1 MRYKVPQNVQRADQI
16 LWFLTLPQLIILIL
30 GFGISYW
37 LFTTLNKIFILDQ
50 ISQILVWLPGGIAAA
65 FAFLKIKGIPLFKFI
80 LLLLEQNMFRP
91 PRRRWSQHGGTPFV
105 SLTTPFSKNSQ
116 KKNTAPEAPKKEI
129 SQEKIKNIAAV
140 LDSPKSS

>member
-16 LWFLTLPQLIILIL
+16 LWFLTLPQLILLIV

-50 ISQILVWLPGGIAAA
+50 ISQILVWIPGGIAAA
-65 FAFLKIKGIPLFKFI
+65 FAFVKIKRIPLFKFI
-80 LLLLEQNMFRP
+80 LLLFEQNMFRP

-105 SLTTPFSKNSQ
+105 SMTLPFSF
-116 KKNTAPEAPKKEI
+116 EAKKKEKKDEKGKAV
-129 SQEKIKNIAAV
+129 SQEKIKNLAAV
-140 LDSPKSS
+140 LDSSPQK